1 MQHLHSVLDDG
12 VDLGDILLYVTLRDL
27 EQLTLRLLHQVLYI
41 ERLIKCLSLDHR
53 RERDQLPRQI
63 FLGDD
68 TGVILDMGAAGHL
81 AGKLRD
87 IERSA
92 YILQFSPFLQLLRYG
107 KHIHGTL
114 AQRQVYDSG
123 INLLMRF
130 LIETLRLQDLA
141 DDRVRVFLQHQRTQ
155 HSLLQLT
162 GLWLKTP
169 HIGEHLHR
177 LFPSSSCISCSFCHH
192 SFYLGSQR

>member
-1 MQHLHSVLDDG
+1 MQRLHSVLDDG

-92 YILQFSPFLQLLRYG
+92 YIL
-107 KHIHGTL
+107 
-114 AQRQVYDSG
+114 
-123 INLLMRF
+123 
-130 LIETLRLQDLA
+130 
-141 DDRVRVFLQHQRTQ
+141 
-155 HSLLQLT
+155 
-162 GLWLKTP
+162 
-169 HIGEHLHR
+169 
-177 LFPSSSCISCSFCHH
+177 
-192 SFYLGSQR
+192 